1 MTDLDIDGIKRRLE
15 DITPG
20 PWRVSENAVGQRLS
34 VWGGKV
40 GTALASDFFSPD
52 FGDDVPP
59 LAEQEAN
66 AEFVAYA
73 RNNLP
78 ALLSA
83 YEQQA
88 GEVERLRDFLID
100 AFQALGSMHAH
111 MDLKSTHYRLDLEQG
126 DQVWALFTR
135 IAQEFAHRI
144 TGDTK

>member
-1 MTDLDIDGIKRRLE
+1 MTGKTISERPDLDIDGIKRRLAPAECGTLCNDPVCPYTHPVPRNTNDLLE
-15 DITPG
+15 D
-20 PWRVSENAVGQRLS
+20 
-34 VWGGKV
+34 
-40 GTALASDFFSPD
+40 
-52 FGDDVPP
+52 
-59 LAEQEAN
+59 
-66 AEFVAYA
+66 A
-73 RNNLP
+73 R